1 MKYTNE
7 ISKENLRKVHE
18 RLYRCRDL
26 EISNLWQRS
35 IFLSVFM
42 VLCFTAYGYLIAK
55 ILDFI
60 KTDQEYGIMYLN
72 CAAVALA
79 SISCIFSYLWI
90 CMAKASKAWY
100 EVYEK
105 SVTEF
110 EKEYYVELGIPYKYT
125 MGKMS
130 PFKVDK
136 NILSTN
142 GGAFSPSR
150 INIIIGIVCLIIWSA
165 IAIVHSILLF
175 FRPQCVMQV
184 IVLSIIIM
192 IIIIIRQC
200 DKINSSYLSDYEE

>member
-1 MKYTNE
+1 MENIKE
-7 ISKENLRKVHE
+7 ITKEDLRKVHE

-55 ILDFI
+55 ILDFN
-60 KTDQEYGIMYLN
+60 KTVQEYDIMYLN
-72 CAAVALA
+72 CSAVALA
-79 SISCIFSYLWI
+79 SISGIFSYLWI

-100 EVYEK
+100 EVYERA
-105 SVTEF
+105 VAEF
-110 EKEYYVELGIPYKYT
+110 EEEYFVELGIPYKYT

-130 PFKVDK
+130 PYKVDK

-142 GGAFSPSR
+142 GGTFSPSR

-175 FRPQCVMQV
+175 FRPPCVMQV
-184 IVLSIIIM
+184 IVLGIIIM
-192 IIIIIRQC
+192 IILIIGQC
-200 DKINSSYLSDYEE
+200 EKLYSSYLSDYEE